1 MSDFKPHP
9 LFARFYMSGGDT
21 AEKRGV
27 AEHRDEL
34 LAGLSGRVLELG
46 AGNGLNFQHYPAGV
60 DEVAAVEPEPTLRG
74 AATEAAR
81 DALVNVQVVDAVAD
95 ALPFE
100 DASFDAA
107 VASLVLCSV
116 PDQAVALAELK
127 RVLRPGGELRFY
139 EHVQATTQPRA
150 SVLAFADRTFWPLL
164 LGGCHPARHTAEA
177 IAQAG
182 FEIESCRRFKF
193 SPAVVAPALPHVLG
207 RARRP

>member
-1 MSDFKPHP
+1 MSEFKPHP
-9 LFARFYMSGGDT
+9 FFARLYMSGSDT

-27 AEHRDEL
+27 AKHRDEL

-46 AGNGLNFQHYPAGV
+46 AGSGLNFEHYPDSVG
-60 DEVAAVEPEPTLRG
+60 EVVAVEPEPTLRG

-81 DALVNVQVVDAVAD
+81 EARVSVQVVDGVAD

-100 DASFDAA
+100 DGTFDAA

-139 EHVQATTQPRA
+139 EHVQASKQPRA
-150 SVLAFADRTFWPLL
+150 AMLTFADRTFWPLL
-164 LGGCHPARHTAEA
+164 LGGCHPTRHTAEA
-177 IAQAG
+177 IAEAG
-182 FEIESCRRFKF
+182 FEVESCRRFDF
-193 SPAVVAPALPHVLG
+193 SPAVIAPSLPHVLG